1 MLSVKEIRISPY
13 FFHAHLLIHT
23 HLYPIAVLYPLDP
36 CLLSLF
42 PPFNKRGREKN
53 KGEGGDTDE
62 NWSISASIPQ
72 TSSTTKLQTPQELAS
87 PLPLPPTV
95 LPRAINALVIHS
107 TLLPSFLPSSP
118 SFLSF
123 FPQTRCALQPKEGG
137 AVEGGF
143 DRGKEEKKE
152 IYIRDE
158 IIIEARIKGIPRP
171 SPPPPYPLFVN
182 AKRTP
187 LFSCSIFVN
196 LSRYNRGGRDFFE
209 RGKG

>member
-53 KGEGGDTDE
+53 KGEGGE

-137 AVEGGF
+137 RRLRGASIEG
-143 DRGKEEKKE
+143 KKKRKK
-152 IYIRDE
+152 YIFATKLSSRLGL
-158 IIIEARIKGIPRP
+158 KGCLA
-171 SPPPPYPLFVN
+171 PPLLTPLFVN

-187 LFSCSIFVN
+187 CFRARSL
-196 LSRYNRGGRDFFE
+196 
-209 RGKG
+209 

>member
-107 TLLPSFLPSSP
+107 TLLPSFLPPPLFFP
-118 SFLSF
+118 SFLKRDA
-123 FPQTRCALQPKEGG
+123 RCNQRRG

-158 IIIEARIKGIPRP
+158 IIIEARIKGMPRP
-171 SPPPPYPLFVN
+171 SPPYPPLCKCKAEPPVFVLDLCKPF
-182 AKRTP
+182 A
-187 LFSCSIFVN
+187 F
-196 LSRYNRGGRDFFE
+196 
-209 RGKG
+209 

>member
-72 TSSTTKLQTPQELAS
+72 TSSTTKLQTPQEFAS

-107 TLLPSFLPSSP
+107 TLLPSFLPPPLFFP
-118 SFLSF
+118 SFLKRDA
-123 FPQTRCALQPKEGG
+123 RCNQRRGERLRGASIEG
-137 AVEGGF
+137 
-143 DRGKEEKKE
+143 KKKRKK
-152 IYIRDE
+152 YIFATKLSSRLGL
-158 IIIEARIKGIPRP
+158 KGCLAP
-171 SPPPPYPLFVN
+171 SPPYPLFVN

-187 LFSCSIFVN
+187 CFRARSL
-196 LSRYNRGGRDFFE
+196 
-209 RGKG
+209 

>member
-107 TLLPSFLPSSP
+107 TLLPSFLPPPLFFP
-118 SFLSF
+118 SFLKRDA
-123 FPQTRCALQPKEGG
+123 RCNQRRGERLRGASIEG
-137 AVEGGF
+137 
-143 DRGKEEKKE
+143 KKKRKK
-152 IYIRDE
+152 YIFATKLSSRLGL
-158 IIIEARIKGIPRP
+158 KGCLA
-171 SPPPPYPLFVN
+171 PPLLTPLFVN

-187 LFSCSIFVN
+187 CFRARSL
-196 LSRYNRGGRDFFE
+196 
-209 RGKG
+209 

>member
-1 MLSVKEIRISPY
+1 MLSVKEIRISPPY

-23 HLYPIAVLYPLDP
+23 YLYPIAVLYPLDP

-53 KGEGGDTDE
+53 KGEGGE

-107 TLLPSFLPSSP
+107 TLLPSFLPP
-118 SFLSF
+118 PLFFLSF
-123 FPQTRCALQPKEGG
+123 LK
-137 AVEGGF
+137 
-143 DRGKEEKKE
+143 
-152 IYIRDE
+152 RD
-158 IIIEARIKGIPRP
+158 ACCNQR
-171 SPPPPYPLFVN
+171 
-182 AKRTP
+182 
-187 LFSCSIFVN
+187 
-196 LSRYNRGGRDFFE
+196 RGGGGWEGLRSRE
-209 RGKG
+209 RRKERNIYSRRNYHRGSD

>member
-107 TLLPSFLPSSP
+107 TLLPSFLPPPLFFP
-118 SFLSF
+118 SFLKRDA
-123 FPQTRCALQPKEGG
+123 RCNQRRGERLRGTSIEG
-137 AVEGGF
+137 
-143 DRGKEEKKE
+143 KKKRKK
-152 IYIRDE
+152 YIFATKLSSRLGL
-158 IIIEARIKGIPRP
+158 KGCLA
-171 SPPPPYPLFVN
+171 PPPSYPPLCKCK
-182 AKRTP
+182 ADP

>member
-1 MLSVKEIRISPY
+1 MLSVKERRISPY

-53 KGEGGDTDE
+53 KGGDTDE

-107 TLLPSFLPSSP
+107 TLLPSFLPP
-118 SFLSF
+118 PLFFLSF
-123 FPQTRCALQPKEGG
+123 LKRDARCNQRRGGRLRGASIEG
-137 AVEGGF
+137 
-143 DRGKEEKKE
+143 KKKRKK
-152 IYIRDE
+152 YIFATKLSSRLGL
-158 IIIEARIKGIPRP
+158 KGCLA
-171 SPPPPYPLFVN
+171 PPPPYPSFCKCKADSLVFVLDLCKPF
-182 AKRTP
+182 A
-187 LFSCSIFVN
+187 L
-196 LSRYNRGGRDFFE
+196 
-209 RGKG
+209 

>member
-53 KGEGGDTDE
+53 KGEGGE

-95 LPRAINALVIHS
+95 LPRAINVLVIHS

-137 AVEGGF
+137 RLRGASIEG
-143 DRGKEEKKE
+143 KKKRKK
-152 IYIRDE
+152 YIFATKLSSRLGL
-158 IIIEARIKGIPRP
+158 KGCLA
-171 SPPPPYPLFVN
+171 PPYPPLCKCKADPSVFVLDLCKPF
-182 AKRTP
+182 A
-187 LFSCSIFVN
+187 F
-196 LSRYNRGGRDFFE
+196 
-209 RGKG
+209 

>member
-123 FPQTRCALQPKEGG
+123 FPQTRCALQPKKRGRLRGASIEG
-137 AVEGGF
+137 
-143 DRGKEEKKE
+143 KKKRKK
-152 IYIRDE
+152 YIFATKLSSRLGL
-158 IIIEARIKGIPRP
+158 KGCLAP
-171 SPPPPYPLFVN
+171 SYPPLCKCKADPPVFVLDLCKPF
-182 AKRTP
+182 A
-187 LFSCSIFVN
+187 L
-196 LSRYNRGGRDFFE
+196 
-209 RGKG
+209 

>member
-107 TLLPSFLPSSP
+107 TLLPSFLPPPLFFP
-118 SFLSF
+118 SFLKRDA
-123 FPQTRCALQPKEGG
+123 RCNQRRGG

-143 DRGKEEKKE
+143 D
-152 IYIRDE
+152 
-158 IIIEARIKGIPRP
+158 
-171 SPPPPYPLFVN
+171 
-182 AKRTP
+182 
-187 LFSCSIFVN
+187 
-196 LSRYNRGGRDFFE
+196 
-209 RGKG
+209 

>member
-13 FFHAHLLIHT
+13 FLHAHLLIHT
-23 HLYPIAVLYPLDP
+23 YLYPIAVLYPLDP

-107 TLLPSFLPSSP
+107 TLLPSFLPPPLFFP
-118 SFLSF
+118 SFLKRDA
-123 FPQTRCALQPKEGG
+123 RCNQ
-137 AVEGGF
+137 
-143 DRGKEEKKE
+143 R
-152 IYIRDE
+152 
-158 IIIEARIKGIPRP
+158 
-171 SPPPPYPLFVN
+171 
-182 AKRTP
+182 
-187 LFSCSIFVN
+187 
-196 LSRYNRGGRDFFE
+196 RGGGWGGLRSRE
-209 RGKG
+209 RRKERNIYSRRNYHRGSD

>member
-107 TLLPSFLPSSP
+107 TLLPSFLPPPLFFP
-118 SFLSF
+118 SFLKRDA
-123 FPQTRCALQPKEGG
+123 RCNQ
-137 AVEGGF
+137 
-143 DRGKEEKKE
+143 R
-152 IYIRDE
+152 
-158 IIIEARIKGIPRP
+158 
-171 SPPPPYPLFVN
+171 
-182 AKRTP
+182 
-187 LFSCSIFVN
+187 
-196 LSRYNRGGRDFFE
+196 RGGGWGGLRSRE
-209 RGKG
+209 RRKERNIYSRRNYHRGSD

>member
-23 HLYPIAVLYPLDP
+23 HLYPITVLYPLDP

-107 TLLPSFLPSSP
+107 TLLPSFLPPPLFFP
-118 SFLSF
+118 SFLKRDA
-123 FPQTRCALQPKEGG
+123 RCNQRR
-137 AVEGGF
+137 VEGGF

-158 IIIEARIKGIPRP
+158 IIIEARIKGMSR
-171 SPPPPYPLFVN
+171 PLFVN

-196 LSRYNRGGRDFFE
+196 LSRYNRGRKRDFFE

>member
-107 TLLPSFLPSSP
+107 TLLPSFLPPPLFFP
-118 SFLSF
+118 SFLKRDA
-123 FPQTRCALQPKEGG
+123 RCNQ
-137 AVEGGF
+137 
-143 DRGKEEKKE
+143 
-152 IYIRDE
+152 
-158 IIIEARIKGIPRP
+158 
-171 SPPPPYPLFVN
+171 
-182 AKRTP
+182 
-187 LFSCSIFVN
+187 
-196 LSRYNRGGRDFFE
+196 RGGGGRLRRASIE
-209 RGKG
+209 GKKKRKKYIFATKLSSRLGLKGCLAPSYPPLCKCKADPPVFVLDLCKPFAL